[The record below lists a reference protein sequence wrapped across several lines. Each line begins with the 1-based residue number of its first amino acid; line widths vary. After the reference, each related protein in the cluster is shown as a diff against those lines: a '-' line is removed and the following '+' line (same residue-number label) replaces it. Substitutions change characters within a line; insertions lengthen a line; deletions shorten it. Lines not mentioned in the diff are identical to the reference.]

1 MNVHEMHK
9 ILKNEGDFKL
19 HEFEEGLAVV
29 LHEFDAQLWR
39 TLRWDVIADMNED
52 DVIDLSTE
60 MWETLYKVTKEG

>member
-9 ILKNEGDFKL
+9 ILKNEGEFKL
-19 HEFEEGLAVV
+19 HEFEDVLAVV

-39 TLRWDVIADMNED
+39 TLRWDVVAEMTED

-60 MWETLYKVTKEG
+60 MWSDLYNCTREA